1 MARRQESEHGR
12 RGGGSAFD
20 GRRRPPALLAAHGD
34 AAQIDHRVF
43 DDASAHPAGR
53 APRPLPRPL
62 LHPSRHAE
70 QVDGALRRLRQFPV
84 PVQAR
89 DVLDGGAA
97 ILHLRHHRRHLQ
109 SAHRLHRRALRA
121 QRPEPRPA
129 QVARHAVGALGDPA
143 GDELSR
149 LAMAVRSFLQRVQLA
164 LAPGQHRSRCLDRR
178 RQLGALLRHSGQCLD
193 RRAVLHD
200 HVSGGAEIG
209 SRAALRGGGDRRR
222 QLVAAHVVRDAAH
235 DAQHHGH
242 HRAVFPDRDLRQFR
256 HRAHPDRG
264 RADRSHARVRHLGVL
279 DRHSGQRHSARRQRL
294 AVHGARHPSPRERNV
309 MTAAAITTANAPAR
323 KRRYGSMSRDR
334 RWALRWSY
342 FFLTVFAIF
351 FLMPPVYMLIT
362 SLKTS
367 AEISAATNPWWVYH
381 PTLGNYVELLTSSQY
396 LTFFRNSALV
406 SVIVVA
412 ITMLISVPAAFALS
426 RMRFWGSAALATGIF
441 LTYLIPETLLFIPL
455 FKMFALV
462 NEYTGIQLI
471 NRWWVLLL
479 LYPTL
484 TVPFCTWIMIGYFA
498 SIPKELDEAAL
509 MDGANYRQ
517 ILTRVFIPV
526 ALPGLIAA
534 TIFAFTV
541 SWAQFLYPLAF
552 TTSADQLVLPVGIVT
567 SLIKGDVF
575 NWGQIMTGALLGAA
589 PPLII
594 YAFLMDYY
602 IAGLTAGAT
611 KG

>member
-1 MARRQESEHGR
+1 
-12 RGGGSAFD
+12 
-20 GRRRPPALLAAHGD
+20 
-34 AAQIDHRVF
+34 
-43 DDASAHPAGR
+43 
-53 APRPLPRPL
+53 
-62 LHPSRHAE
+62 
-70 QVDGALRRLRQFPV
+70 
-84 PVQAR
+84 
-89 DVLDGGAA
+89 
-97 ILHLRHHRRHLQ
+97 
-109 SAHRLHRRALRA
+109 
-121 QRPEPRPA
+121 
-129 QVARHAVGALGDPA
+129 
-143 GDELSR
+143 
-149 LAMAVRSFLQRVQLA
+149 
-164 LAPGQHRSRCLDRR
+164 
-178 RQLGALLRHSGQCLD
+178 
-193 RRAVLHD
+193 
-200 HVSGGAEIG
+200 
-209 SRAALRGGGDRRR
+209 
-222 QLVAAHVVRDAAH
+222 
-235 DAQHHGH
+235 
-242 HRAVFPDRDLRQFR
+242 
-256 HRAHPDRG
+256 
-264 RADRSHARVRHLGVL
+264 
-279 DRHSGQRHSARRQRL
+279 
-294 AVHGARHPSPRERNV
+294 
-309 MTAAAITTANAPAR
+309 MTAASIATAPPEGR
-323 KRRYGSMSRDR
+323 KRYGSMSRDR

-342 FFLTVFAIF
+342 FFLVVFAIF

-381 PTLGNYVELLTSSQY
+381 PTLGNYIELLTSRQY
-396 LTFFRNSALV
+396 LTYFRNSAMV
-406 SVIVVA
+406 SVIVVT
-412 ITMLISVPAAFALS
+412 ITMLISIPAAFALS

-441 LTYLIPETLLFIPL
+441 LTYLVPETLLFIPL

-462 NEYTGIQLI
+462 NEYTDIQLI

-552 TTSADQLVLPVGIVT
+552 TTSADQLVLPVGIIT

>member
-1 MARRQESEHGR
+1 MTAV
-12 RGGGSAFD
+12 
-20 GRRRPPALLAAHGD
+20 PA
-34 AAQIDHRVF
+34 
-43 DDASAHPAGR
+43 ASD
-53 APRPLPRPL
+53 APRT
-62 LHPSRHAE
+62 
-70 QVDGALRRLRQFPV
+70 
-84 PVQAR
+84 
-89 DVLDGGAA
+89 
-97 ILHLRHHRRHLQ
+97 
-109 SAHRLHRRALRA
+109 
-121 QRPEPRPA
+121 RPA
-129 QVARHAVGALGDPA
+129 
-143 GDELSR
+143 
-149 LAMAVRSFLQRVQLA
+149 
-164 LAPGQHRSRCLDRR
+164 
-178 RQLGALLRHSGQCLD
+178 
-193 RRAVLHD
+193 
-200 HVSGGAEIG
+200 
-209 SRAALRGGGDRRR
+209 
-222 QLVAAHVVRDAAH
+222 
-235 DAQHHGH
+235 
-242 HRAVFPDRDLRQFR
+242 
-256 HRAHPDRG
+256 
-264 RADRSHARVRHLGVL
+264 
-279 DRHSGQRHSARRQRL
+279 
-294 AVHGARHPSPRERNV
+294 
-309 MTAAAITTANAPAR
+309 
-323 KRRYGSMSRDR
+323 YGSMSRDR

-342 FFLTVFAIF
+342 FFLVVFAIF
-351 FLMPPVYMLIT
+351 FLTPPVYMFIT

-367 AEISAATNPWWVYH
+367 AEISAATNPWWVH
-381 PTLGNYVELLTSSQY
+381 NPTLGNYIELLGSSQY

-406 SVIVVA
+406 SIIVVT

-426 RMRFWGSAALATGIF
+426 RMKFWGSATLATGIF

-455 FKMFALV
+455 FKMFAV
-462 NEYTGIQLI
+462 FNEWTDIQLI
-471 NRWWVLLL
+471 NKWWVLLI

-517 ILTRVFIPV
+517 ILFRVFIPV

-552 TTSADQLVLPVGIVT
+552 TTSADQLVLPVGIIT